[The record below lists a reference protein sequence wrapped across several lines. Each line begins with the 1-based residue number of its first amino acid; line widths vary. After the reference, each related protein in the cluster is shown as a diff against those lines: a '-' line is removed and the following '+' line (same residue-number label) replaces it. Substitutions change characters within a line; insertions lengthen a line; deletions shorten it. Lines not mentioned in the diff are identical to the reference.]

1 MVNGNGVIVEFA
13 QESEF
18 GTSVKPTQRIAVS
31 SESLAYSANKTEEGL
46 LTGGVGKSMIETMS
60 LHTEGDISTL
70 AKPYSVGYIL
80 GGLTGV
86 ESVST
91 EADDN
96 GKYTHTFTA
105 IGNKESDSLPSFS
118 FSINRGINTQVYTG
132 TKFNSCS
139 FSAAAEDRLQLT
151 LSTVGKNEEQ
161 DGTIDTTLKPENNR
175 AFKFH
180 QASVSMDGEKIA
192 DITSIQF
199 DYNNNLDNSIF
210 TTDTGLYC
218 KEPECGTREVT
229 AQFEA
234 LYTTNTEAI
243 RNNKFKTDA
252 IVSIS
257 VEFTD
262 SDNNKLV
269 FTIPNAQ
276 ISEMATPTATGA
288 ETMKTNITVSAV
300 DNLTD
305 DYVVIKLTND
315 KSDAY
320 LAA

>member
-1 MVNGNGVIVEFA
+1 MVNGNSVNVQFA
-13 QESEF
+13 QETSF
-18 GTSVKPTQRIAVS
+18 GEKAEPTQRIAVS
-31 SESLAYSANKTEEGL
+31 SESLSYSANKTEEGL
-46 LTGGVGKSMIETMS
+46 LTGGVGKSMVETMS

-70 AKPYSVGYIL
+70 AKPQSVGYIL
-80 GGLTGV
+80 GGLTGSEEV
-86 ESVST
+86 AS
-91 EADDN
+91 EADEN
-96 GKYTHTFTA
+96 SKYKHTFKP

-118 FSINRGINTQVYTG
+118 FTVNRGINTQVYTG
-132 TKFNSCS
+132 TKFNSVS

-161 DGTIDTTLKPENNR
+161 NGSLNENLKPETNK

-180 QASVSMDGEKIA
+180 QASVLMDGSKIA

-199 DYNNNLDNSIF
+199 DYNNNLDSSVF

-218 KEPECGTREVT
+218 KEMECGTREVT

-252 IVSIS
+252 LVSIKI
-257 VEFTD
+257 EFKD
-262 SDNNKLV
+262 DDNNSLV
-269 FTIPNAQ
+269 FSISQAQ
-276 ISEMATPTATGA
+276 ITEMATPTATGA
-288 ETMKTNITVSAV
+288 ETMKTNLTVSAV

-305 DYVVIKLTND
+305 DYVVIELTND
-315 KSDAY
+315 KSEKY
-320 LAA
+320 LSE

>member
-13 QESEF
+13 QEEEF
-18 GTSVKPTQRIAVS
+18 GTAVSPKQRIAVS

-46 LTGGVGKSMIETMS
+46 LTGGVGKSMVETMS
-60 LHTEGDISTL
+60 LHTEGDFSTL
-70 AKPYSVGYIL
+70 AKPNSAGYIL

-86 ESVST
+86 ESVAT
-91 EADDN
+91 DADDN
-96 GKYTHTFTA
+96 GKYKHTFTA
-105 IGNKESDSLPSFS
+105 IGNKESDSLPSWS
-118 FSINRGINTQVYTG
+118 FSINRGINTQTYTG
-132 TKFNSCS
+132 TKFNSVS

-151 LSTVGKNEEQ
+151 VSTVGKNEEQ
-161 DGTIDTTLKPENNR
+161 DGTIDDTLKPETSK

-180 QASVSMDGEKIA
+180 QATVSMDGEKIA

-252 IVSIS
+252 IVSVAI
-257 VEFTD
+257 EFND
-262 SDNNKLV
+262 SDNNVLTFK
-269 FTIPNAQ
+269 IPNAQ

-288 ETMKTNITVSAV
+288 ETLKTNLTVSAV

-305 DYVVIKLTND
+305 EYVVIELSND

-320 LAA
+320 LA

>member
-1 MVNGNGVIVEFA
+1 MVNGNSVVVEFA
-13 QESEF
+13 QETEF
-18 GTSVKPTQRIAVS
+18 GTSVNPTQRIAVS

-70 AKPYSVGYIL
+70 AKPNSVGYIL

-86 ESVST
+86 EKVAA
-91 EADDN
+91 EADEN
-96 GKYTHTFTA
+96 SKYKHTFTP
-105 IGNKESDSLPSFS
+105 IGNTESDSLPSFS
-118 FSINRGINTQVYTG
+118 FTVNRGINTQVYTG
-132 TKFNSCS
+132 TKFNSVS

-161 DGTIDTTLKPENNR
+161 NGKLDTTLKPETNK

-180 QASVSMDGEKIA
+180 QASVLMDSEKIA

-199 DYNNNLDNSIF
+199 DYNNNLDNSVF

-218 KEPECGTREVT
+218 KEMECGTREVT

-252 IVSIS
+252 LVSIQI
-257 VEFTD
+257 EFKD
-262 SDNNKLV
+262 DNNNVLTFK
-269 FTIPNAQ
+269 IPNAQ
-276 ISEMATPTATGA
+276 ITEMATPTATGA
-288 ETMKTNITVSAV
+288 ETMKTSLTVSAV

-305 DYVVIKLTND
+305 DYVVIELSND

-320 LAA
+320 LE